1 VSPRTNGRKRGAGGG
16 ATLTANDVHLSFG
29 GLTVLD
35 GVDLRVSP
43 GEVVGVLG
51 PNGVGKSTLLRVL
64 AGLEE
69 LDSGSVVRS
78 PPRASVGLLDQ
89 ERPIGTERVVDLLGR
104 RTGITAA
111 DEELA
116 AASAALADEGRT
128 EADDQRYAD
137 ALDRFLALG
146 GPDLVS
152 RAEVVF
158 AELGLASE
166 VLDMPLHALSGG
178 QGARVGLAAM
188 VLARFD
194 VLLLDE
200 PTNDLD
206 FDGLARLESWL
217 AEVGVPVVLVSH
229 DREFLARVTTD
240 VFELDEHTRRGTL
253 YQGGWSAYQEER
265 ATQRRHAEEAYREY
279 ADKRQALKS
288 RADRERRWSTVGVS
302 KVKKSGETDKFIR
315 HFNTQ
320 SSEQLAARAKR
331 TEKAMERI
339 DVVEKPFEG
348 WQLHM
353 SIAGA
358 PPAGDRAIDLVGV
371 TFEHADGFT
380 LGPVDL
386 LVGSG
391 DRVAISGANGSG
403 KSTLLAVVLGLIE
416 PTSGTRRLGSGVRLG
431 VVGQRRDRFLA
442 APSLRDAFID
452 ATKLDRSDAQS
463 LLAKFDLGAD
473 DIERPPSEL
482 SAGERTRAELA
493 LLMATGVNC
502 LVLDEPTNHL
512 DVPAI
517 EQLEIALGAFEGT
530 LVLVTHD
537 RAFLENVRVQRTVV
551 LDAGRIVS

>member
-1 VSPRTNGRKRGAGGG
+1 MSASGPNRKKPRVGG
-16 ATLTANDVHLSFG
+16 ASLAAVDIHRSFG

-35 GVDLRVSP
+35 GVELRVSP

-64 AGLEE
+64 AGL
-69 LDSGSVVRS
+69 DPPDAGSVVRS
-78 PPRASVGLLDQ
+78 PRRATVGLLDQ
-89 ERPIGTERVVDLLGR
+89 ERPAGTELVVDLLAR
-104 RTGITAA
+104 RTGVTAA
-111 DEELA
+111 DAELA
-116 AASAALADEGRT
+116 AASAALADPERT
-128 EADDQRYAD
+128 DAHDQRYAD
-137 ALDRFLALG
+137 ALERYLALG
-146 GPDLVS
+146 GSDLVP
-152 RAEVVF
+152 RAEAVLADVGLP
-158 AELGLASE
+158 ADALGA
-166 VLDMPLHALSGG
+166 PLGALSGG
-178 QGARVGLAAM
+178 QGARVGLATM
-188 VLARFD
+188 ILARFD

-217 AEVGVPVVLVSH
+217 VDVGAPVVLVSH

-240 VFELDEHTRRGTL
+240 VFELDEFTRRGTR
-253 YQGGWSAYQEER
+253 YQGGWLAYQDER
-265 ATQRRHAEEAYREY
+265 AAHRRHADEAYRVYE
-279 ADKRQALKS
+279 DKQQTLNA
-288 RADRERRWSTVGVS
+288 RATRERRWSTVGVN

-339 DVVEKPFEG
+339 EVVDKPYEG
-348 WQLHM
+348 WELRM

-358 PPAGDRAIDLVGV
+358 PPAGDRAIELDAA
-371 TFEHADGFT
+371 TYEHPGRFT
-380 LGPVDL
+380 LGPIDL

-391 DRVAISGANGSG
+391 ERVAVSGANGSG
-403 KSTLLAVVLGLIE
+403 KSTLLAVVLGLLA
-416 PTSGTRRLGSGVRLG
+416 PTSGTRRLGPGVRLG

-442 APSLRDAFID
+442 GRSLRDAFID

-473 DIERPPSEL
+473 DIERAPSEL
-482 SAGERTRAELA
+482 SPGERTRAELA

-517 EQLEIALGAFEGT
+517 EQLEVALAAFDGT
-530 LVLVTHD
+530 VVLVTHD
-537 RAFLENVRVQRTVV
+537 RAFLDNVAVARTIQ
-551 LDAGRIVS
+551 LEAGRIAL